1 MEKEKD
7 PHKMTKLVIVE
18 SPAKAKTI
26 NNYLGN
32 DYHVIASY
40 GHIRDLPTK
49 QGSVIPEK
57 KFQMVWEVNDR
68 GKKQLKEII
77 SHLKSCDEILLATD
91 PDREG
96 EAISWHVTEELKK
109 QNALKD
115 KQFKRV
121 VFNEITKA
129 AVQRAI
135 ENPREIDKN
144 LVSAYLARRALD
156 YLMGFSLS
164 PVLWR
169 KLPGSRSAGRVQSV
183 ALRLVADREA
193 EIESFKSQEY
203 WTIDGRFFAEKDI
216 EARLVE
222 YKNKKLDRLDISN
235 KEEAE
240 SIVNSL
246 AGATFNVR
254 DLQTKQVKRHP
265 FAPFITSTLQ
275 QEASRKFGFGASKT
289 MQLAQQLYE
298 GVDVGGKTIALITY
312 MRTDSTNLS
321 NDALTSI
328 RSYIQKSFDKTYL
341 PDQARHYK
349 TKSKNAQE
357 AHEAIRPVDPGIVPK
372 SIETKLPGDLWRLYD
387 LIWKR
392 AVSSQMSSAD
402 IDQTRLDIQDSQN
415 LSVFRATGSIIRFD
429 GFMALY
435 NESSDEDLEENSK
448 LLPALKIGQGVEC
461 KEINPEQHFTLPPA
475 RYSEATLIKKL
486 EELGIGRPSTYATII
501 KVLQDRDYVRLDK
514 KRFYC
519 EDRGRIVTA
528 FLHNFFER
536 YVEYDFTAQL
546 ETQLDDIAEGE
557 EKWEIVLKAFWEK
570 LQEDVKST
578 NSLRIA
584 EVIDALNH
592 DLENYLFPLVEGQ
605 SERRKCPDCKD
616 GVLSLKLGK
625 FGSFVGC
632 SNYPTCNYTRKLSM
646 QDSQKGGDENE
657 TSSSILAAE
666 NFETKE
672 IGVHPEKNV
681 PIFLKKGPYG
691 FYIEMEDSQQQP
703 AENSKK
709 KTKPKPKRASIPKD
723 LVPESVDLS
732 LAVELLSLPRNLG
745 NHPETGWPI
754 LVNKGRFGPYIQ
766 YNDTFTALPKSL
778 SPYTVSLND
787 AVGVLS
793 KPKEKKKK
801 P

>member
-1 MEKEKD
+1 
-7 PHKMTKLVIVE
+7 MTKLVIVE

-49 QGSVIPEK
+49 QGSVIPEQN
-57 KFQMVWEVNDR
+57 FQMVWEVNDR

-77 SHLKSCDEILLATD
+77 HQLKSCNEILLATD

-96 EAISWHVTEELKK
+96 EAISWHVTEELKQ
-109 QNALKD
+109 QNALKN
-115 KQFKRV
+115 KPFKRV

-135 ENPREIDKN
+135 ESPRDIDKN

-156 YLMGFSLS
+156 YLMGFTLS

-183 ALRLVADREA
+183 ALRLIADREA
-193 EIESFKSQEY
+193 EIEAFKSQEY
-203 WTIDGRFFAEKDI
+203 WTIYGQFFAEKDI
-216 EARLVE
+216 DAQLIE
-222 YKNKKLDRLDISN
+222 YDTKKLERLDITN
-235 KEEAE
+235 QVTAE
-240 SIVNSL
+240 SIVKSL
-246 AGATFNVR
+246 EDAIFHVQ

-298 GVDVGGKTIALITY
+298 GIDIDGKTIALITY

-321 NDALTSI
+321 NDALHSI
-328 RSYIQKSFDKTYL
+328 RSYIQKNFTKSYL
-341 PDQARHYK
+341 PDQAKQYK

-357 AHEAIRPVDPGIVPK
+357 AHEAIRPVDPNISPK
-372 SIETKLPGDLWRLYD
+372 SLESKLQRDLWRLYD

-402 IDQTRLDIQDSQN
+402 IDQTRLDIQDSKK
-415 LSVFRATGSIIRFD
+415 LSVFRANGSVVRFD

-435 NESSDEDLEENSK
+435 NESSDDDIEENSK
-448 LLPALKIGQGVEC
+448 LLPSLKTGEIVNC
-461 KEINPEQHFTLPPA
+461 KEIHPEQHFTVPPA

-501 KVLQDRDYVRLDK
+501 KVLQDRNYVRLDK
-514 KRFYC
+514 KRFHC

-546 ETQLDDIAEGE
+546 EAQLDNIAEGDQ
-557 EKWEIVLKAFWEK
+557 KWEMVLKTFWEK
-570 LQEDVKST
+570 LQEDVQST
-578 NSLRIA
+578 NALRIA

-592 DLENYLFPLVEGQ
+592 DLENYLFPLGEGQ
-605 SERRKCPDCKD
+605 SERRKCPECKE
-616 GVLSLKLGK
+616 GTLSLKLGK
-625 FGSFVGC
+625 FGSFIGC
-632 SNYPTCNYTRKLSM
+632 SNYPTCNYTRKLST
-646 QDSQKGGDENE
+646 QDSEKVEDGNE
-657 TSSSILAAE
+657 TLLPITSGDT
-666 NFETKE
+666 FEPKE
-672 IGVHPEKNV
+672 IGLHPETQAS
-681 PIFLKKGPYG
+681 IFLKKGPYG
-691 FYIEMEDSQQQP
+691 FYVEMEDLQKP

-709 KTKPKPKRASIPKD
+709 KTKAKPKRASLPKD
-723 LVPESVDLS
+723 VNPESVDLS
-732 LAVELLSLPRNLG
+732 MAVELLSLPRILG
-745 NHPETGWPI
+745 NHPETGWPV
-754 LVNKGRFGPYIQ
+754 LTNKGRFGPYIQ
-766 YNDTFTALPKSL
+766 YNDTFTPLPKTL
-778 SPYTVSLND
+778 SVYTVTLSEALE
-787 AVGVLS
+787 VLS

-801 P
+801 S